1 LRPFGT
7 KTEHLPRQARDKHR
21 KTCWGTRRFSQG
33 EEVDFNSLQVDLEE
47 RYAAMEQSE
56 EVLEPAPDHTGGD
69 VMGAIEEVQLA
80 QVRVCLYSLLLLLLL
95 PSFFYVLKYAWP
107 LEAV

>member
-1 LRPFGT
+1 MRPFGT

-21 KTCWGTRRFSQG
+21 KSSGTRRFWQG

-80 QVRVCLYSLLLLLLL
+80 QVRV
-95 PSFFYVLKYAWP
+95 
-107 LEAV
+107 